1 MVVRYVIGFDLIV
14 GGINGLVALEVHGVD
29 DGAVL
34 LATVDGSE
42 AYAGGGYTRVD
53 MDGVGHF
60 PQREVPMQV
69 AAALLAFL
77 GDVWAQ

>member
-1 MVVRYVIGFDLIV
+1 MKFVDTSLLRIGYQEWNPQAARSV
-14 GGINGLVALEVHGVD
+14 
-29 DGAVL
+29 VL
-34 LATVDGSE
+34 LP
-42 AYAGGGYTRVD
+42 
-53 MDGVGHF
+53 GVGHF